1 MTGPEGMWGHLMS
14 EPHGPTP
21 NPYHQPPFAPMNQP
35 IPPVGGGPFP
45 PPLLPPG
52 LSGPPPG
59 SPGPNRRK
67 IWTVLAT
74 VAVVAVIGIVLT
86 VTLSGRSRHDTARP
100 AAKTE
105 TSATASA
112 SSDKSPVPAAKIAGL
127 LPRQEDLAA
136 AVGDPELGVV
146 ASGEAMDEVTVVDAD
161 CQGIS
166 SVASGP
172 VYAGT
177 GWTAIRWQR
186 WYSPPDIDTHD
197 LKHGLLVSVAA
208 FPRAENAQAF
218 YAKQSD
224 KWKRC
229 AGRTLNMTVTNG
241 DNEPRVFW
249 TVTEVT
255 ESDELVKTTAI
266 SEGGAG
272 WSCQDALTIRNNVVA
287 QADVCGNSIP
297 ANAAQEILGSI
308 APKVD
313 AAG

>member
-1 MTGPEGMWGHLMS
+1 MS

-21 NPYHQPPFAPMNQP
+21 NQYTQPQFAPMNRP
-35 IPPVGGGPFP
+35 IQPFP
-45 PPLLPPG
+45 GGQYPVPPLPPG
-52 LSGPPPG
+52 LGGPPPG

-67 IWTVLAT
+67 MWALLAT

-112 SSDKSPVPAAKIAGL
+112 SSDKSPVPVSKIEEL
-127 LPRQEDLAA
+127 LPRQGALAA
-136 AVGDPELGVV
+136 AVADPELGVV
-146 ASGEAMDEVTVVDAD
+146 MSGEAMDEVTVVDAD

-197 LKHGLLVSVAA
+197 LKHGLLVSVAT

-229 AGRTLNMTVTNG
+229 AGRTLNMTVTSG

-266 SEGGAG
+266 SEGGGG

-297 ANAAQEILGSI
+297 ANAAQDILGSI
-308 APKVD
+308 TPKVD

>member
-1 MTGPEGMWGHLMS
+1 MS

-21 NPYHQPPFAPMNQP
+21 NQYTQPQFAPMNRPTQ
-35 IPPVGGGPFP
+35 PFP
-45 PPLLPPG
+45 GGQYPVPPLPPG
-52 LSGPPPG
+52 LGGPPPG
-59 SPGPNRRK
+59 SPGPHRRK
-67 IWTVLAT
+67 MWALLAT

-112 SSDKSPVPAAKIAGL
+112 SSDKSPVPVSKIEEL
-127 LPRQEDLAA
+127 LPRQEALAA
-136 AVGDPELGVV
+136 AVADPELGVV
-146 ASGEAMDEVTVVDAD
+146 MSGEAMDEVTVVDAD

-197 LKHGLLVSVAA
+197 LKHGLLVSVAT

-229 AGRTLNMTVTNG
+229 AGRTLNMTVTSG

-266 SEGGAG
+266 SEGGGG

-297 ANAAQEILGSI
+297 VNSAQEILGSI
-308 APKVD
+308 TPKVD

>member
-1 MTGPEGMWGHLMS
+1 M
-14 EPHGPTP
+14 
-21 NPYHQPPFAPMNQP
+21 
-35 IPPVGGGPFP
+35 
-45 PPLLPPG
+45 
-52 LSGPPPG
+52 
-59 SPGPNRRK
+59 
-67 IWTVLAT
+67 LAT
-74 VAVVAVIGIVLT
+74 VAVIAVIGVVLT
-86 VTLSGRSRHDTARP
+86 VTLSGRDRHDTAKP
-100 AAKTE
+100 AAKTG
-105 TSATASA
+105 TSVTGSA

-266 SEGGAG
+266 SEGGGG
-272 WSCQDALTIRNNVVA
+272 WACQDALTIRNNIVA

-297 ANAAQEILGSI
+297 ANAAQDILGSI
-308 APKVD
+308 TPKVD

>member
-1 MTGPEGMWGHLMS
+1 M
-14 EPHGPTP
+14 
-21 NPYHQPPFAPMNQP
+21 
-35 IPPVGGGPFP
+35 
-45 PPLLPPG
+45 LL
-52 LSGPPPG
+52 
-59 SPGPNRRK
+59 
-67 IWTVLAT
+67 A
-74 VAVVAVIGIVLT
+74 AVAVIAVIGVVLT
-86 VTLSGRSRHDTARP
+86 VTMSGPGQRDTAKP
-100 AAKTE
+100 AVKTG

-112 SSDKSPVPAAKIAGL
+112 FPDKAPVPVAKIEGL
-127 LPRQEDLAA
+127 LPRQEVLAS
-136 AVGDPELGVV
+136 AVADPELGVV
-146 ASGEAMDEVTVVDAD
+146 MSGDAMDEVTVVDAD

-197 LKHGLLVSVAA
+197 LKHGLLVSVAT
-208 FPRAENAQAF
+208 FPRAENARAF
-218 YAKQSD
+218 YSKQSD

-229 AGRTLNMTVTNG
+229 AGRTLNMTVTSG
-241 DNEPRVFW
+241 DNEPSVFW

-266 SEGGAG
+266 SEGGGG

-287 QADVCGNSIP
+287 QADVCGDSIP

-308 APKVD
+308 TPKVD

>member
-1 MTGPEGMWGHLMS
+1 MN

-21 NPYHQPPFAPMNQP
+21 NPYQQPPFAPMNQP
-35 IPPVGGGPFP
+35 IPPVPGGPFP

-52 LSGPPPG
+52 LGGPPPW

-67 IWTVLAT
+67 VWTLLAT
-74 VAVVAVIGIVLT
+74 VAVIAVIGVVLT
-86 VTLSGRSRHDTARP
+86 VTLSGRGQHDTAKP
-100 AAKTE
+100 AAKT
-105 TSATASA
+105 TTPATASA
-112 SSDKSPVPAAKIAGL
+112 STDKAPVPVSKIEGL
-127 LPRQEDLAA
+127 LPRQEVLAA
-136 AVGDPELGVV
+136 AVADPELGVV

-208 FPRAENAQAF
+208 FPRADNAQAF
-218 YAKQSD
+218 YTKQRD

-229 AGRTLNMTVTNG
+229 AGRTLNMTVTPG

-266 SEGGAG
+266 SEGGGG
-272 WSCQDALTIRNNVVA
+272 WSCQDALTIRNNLVA

-297 ANAAQEILGSI
+297 ATAAQEILASI
-308 APKVD
+308 TTKID